1 MGYTEDTMDFSQNQV
16 TLSHSSYA
24 GTAGSDDASG
34 TLRTKSDNIAVSSLS
49 ILNRL
54 FKNDMSLKLYN
65 IDIINEYGEF
75 TTDGQAIALSQYGSS
90 FGAYACRFFS
100 YQVR

>member
-34 TLRTKSDNIAVSSLS
+34 TLRTKSDNIAKASEAAITWLFSNKSS
-49 ILNRL
+49 
-54 FKNDMSLKLYN
+54 
-65 IDIINEYGEF
+65 
-75 TTDGQAIALSQYGSS
+75 
-90 FGAYACRFFS
+90 
-100 YQVR
+100 